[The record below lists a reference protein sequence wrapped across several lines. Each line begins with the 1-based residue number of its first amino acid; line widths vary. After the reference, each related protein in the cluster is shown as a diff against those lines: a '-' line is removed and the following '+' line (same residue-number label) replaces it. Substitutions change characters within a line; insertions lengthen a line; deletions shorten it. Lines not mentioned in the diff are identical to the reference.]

1 MCIVFSFCV
10 WYNKSIISAL
20 YVALDVADDA
30 EQNIEEF
37 LSEYTE
43 SSTLNYSSR
52 ARSAEEFES
61 FRRMFVV
68 LGGALSFIVGLIGVL
83 NFANT
88 VLTGIISRRRE
99 LATLQAIGMT
109 GKQLKAMLIC
119 EGLFYITGAA
129 VTAIVLNLLTI
140 PMSSVIEKVFWF
152 CEYRFTFIPMAV
164 TVPVFTLI
172 GIIVPTITYAIFTKK
187 SVIERLRE
195 GE

>member
-1 MCIVFSFCV
+1 
-10 WYNKSIISAL
+10 
-20 YVALDVADDA
+20 
-30 EQNIEEF
+30 
-37 LSEYTE
+37 
-43 SSTLNYSSR
+43 
-52 ARSAEEFES
+52 
-61 FRRMFVV
+61 
-68 LGGALSFIVGLIGVL
+68 
-83 NFANT
+83 
-88 VLTGIISRRRE
+88 
-99 LATLQAIGMT
+99 MT